1 MVVEGSMTITIKKEE
16 DGDNNDGDDERGQII
31 QSWELNCLR
40 ERERER
46 ERERDYVK
54 ALVETL
60 QVIDALMVLE
70 R

>member
-16 DGDNNDGDDERGQII
+16 DGDNNDGDDERGQIT
-31 QSWELNCLR
+31 QSWELNCL
-40 ERERER
+40 RER

>member
-1 MVVEGSMTITIKKEE
+1 MRT
-16 DGDNNDGDDERGQII
+16 Q
-31 QSWELNCLR
+31 LF

>member
-1 MVVEGSMTITIKKEE
+1 MVVEGSMTITTKKEE

-46 ERERDYVK
+46 EIMLK
-54 ALVETL
+54 LW
-60 QVIDALMVLE
+60 
-70 R
+70 

>member
-1 MVVEGSMTITIKKEE
+1 MRT
-16 DGDNNDGDDERGQII
+16 Q
-31 QSWELNCLR
+31 LF
-40 ERERER
+40 ER

-54 ALVETL
+54 ALVEIL

>member
-46 ERERDYVK
+46 ERDYVK

>member
-1 MVVEGSMTITIKKEE
+1 MVVKGSMTITTKKEE

-46 ERERDYVK
+46 ERDYVK

>member
-1 MVVEGSMTITIKKEE
+1 MRT
-16 DGDNNDGDDERGQII
+16 Q
-31 QSWELNCLR
+31 LF

-54 ALVETL
+54 ALVEIL